1 MKEKVSSILRKHVDL
16 FGYVSISEYLEKRS
30 FYGTKDSFDRIPN
43 FNTYKTIIVL
53 GLSYP
58 SEEVEYKGK
67 GYGMLSRYSY
77 NTDYHVVLRNVFSS
91 IKKELDLLSIKSH
104 FSVDVSDI
112 LEKQAAMLAGLG
124 YLGKNQLLINKKY
137 GTYLNLAT
145 ILVDIEIEKD
155 EILVQDNCDGCRICI
170 DACPSSALDNGFNRE
185 QCISDISQE
194 KLFLSD
200 KEITYFDTVIY
211 GCDICQ
217 KVCPKNKGID
227 FHLHNEYEPSGIE
240 NIDLVKLLNIT
251 NREFKD
257 IYGNNAS
264 SWTGAL
270 VLKRN
275 AICAIGNQGIKGAT
289 EDIKKSIDKYKDVP
303 WYNETAKKVL
313 KMLEG
318 E

>member
-1 MKEKVSSILRKHVDL
+1 MKEKVSSILSKHVDL
-16 FGYVSISEYLEKRS
+16 FGYVSISEYLDKRS
-30 FYGTKDSFDRIPN
+30 FYGKEDSFDRIPD
-43 FNTYKTIIVL
+43 FDKYKTIIVL

-58 SEEVEYKGK
+58 SKEVEYKGK
-67 GYGMLSRYSY
+67 GFGMLSRYAY
-77 NTDYHVVLRNVFSS
+77 NTDYHVVLKNVFSS
-91 IKKELDLLSIKSH
+91 IKKELDLLNINSH
-104 FSVDVSDI
+104 FSVDVSDL
-112 LEKQAAMLAGLG
+112 LEKQAAVLAGFG
-124 YLGKNQLLINKKY
+124 YLGKNQLLINEKY

-145 ILVDIEIEKD
+145 ILVDIEIKKD
-155 EILVQDNCDGCRICI
+155 EVSVQDDCNGCTICI

-185 QCISDISQE
+185 LCISNISQE
-194 KLFLSD
+194 KVFLND
-200 KEITYFDTVIY
+200 KEITYFDKVIY

-227 FHLHNEYEPSGIE
+227 FHLQSEYEPSGIE
-240 NIDLVKLLNIT
+240 NIDLIKLLNMS

-264 SWTGAL
+264 SWTGPL

-275 AICAIGNQGIKGAT
+275 AVCAIGNQGIKSAK
-289 EDIKKSIDKYKDVP
+289 EDIKKSIDKYKDVS

-313 KMLEG
+313 LMLES